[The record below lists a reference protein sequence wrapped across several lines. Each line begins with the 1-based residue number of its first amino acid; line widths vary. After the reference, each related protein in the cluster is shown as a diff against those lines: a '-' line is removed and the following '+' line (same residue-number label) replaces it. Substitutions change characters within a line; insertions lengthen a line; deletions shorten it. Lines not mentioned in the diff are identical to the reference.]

1 MPFQNRLQYDKQ
13 WDFTIPII
21 LCTFLGLEA
30 HIDLLARVTIFWNL
44 PNRNFNT
51 FIAQLTFTSHD
62 ESWENLFIVVHIDR
76 QRSDRVNPTPR
87 RSPYSDTLQYVRNQ
101 RSHPDA
107 PPEPHEDTSDEEENT
122 AEETGPA
129 LPQTEA
135 EVGIPIPGPPNY
147 RTSETFHHE
156 RNLRVPPMPDTLA
169 SLFRNPPQREAVEEP
184 VRTVPVQAPA
194 YDSWAHYFQQ
204 NPEMCT
210 NWQTRPRILS
220 STAPLQVRPR
230 PRPFT
235 PHPEPE
241 IVDISSNGS
250 TNGDQEME
258 EISRGDTVPNTLE
271 HPTTPL
277 EEMEED
283 DMRRIHPIL
292 PSNTALNAAGDNG
305 ILLTDEQHRV
315 LTSQS
320 EGSTILYRPRENRQQ
335 VEGDDPRL
343 DISNE
348 ERAALRTAHD
358 ALHFAAGVA
367 GTNASP
373 RQTRI
378 TDLVWPEDPP
388 ILRAFAEELENWP
401 EMDHF
406 LEEAF
411 RER

>member
-1 MPFQNRLQYDKQ
+1 MPFNNRLQFDKQ

-21 LCTFLGLEA
+21 LCTFLGLA
-30 HIDLLARVTIFWNL
+30 THINLLVRVTIFWNL

-62 ESWENLFIVVHIDR
+62 ESWENLFIDVHIDR
-76 QRSDRVNPTPR
+76 QRPDRVNPTPE

-107 PPEPHEDTSDEEENT
+107 PQEPHEDTSDEESNT
-122 AEETGPA
+122 AEETDPA
-129 LPQTEA
+129 LPQSEA

-156 RNLRVPPMPDTLA
+156 RNLRVPPMPETLA
-169 SLFRNPPQREAVEEP
+169 NIFRDPPRREVVEAPIRVVP
-184 VRTVPVQAPA
+184 VRALA

-204 NPEMCT
+204 HLEMRT
-210 NWQTRPRILS
+210 NWQSLPRPLP

-235 PHPEPE
+235 PHPELQV
-241 IVDISSNGS
+241 VDDSSNGS
-250 TNGDQEME
+250 NSGDQGME
-258 EISRGDTVPNTLE
+258 EMPRGDTVPNTPE

-277 EEMEED
+277 EQMEED

-292 PSNTALNAAGDNG
+292 PSNAALNAAGDNG
-305 ILLTDEQHRV
+305 ILLTDEQHSV

-320 EGSTILYRPRENRQQ
+320 EGSTILYRPSENRQQ

-343 DISNE
+343 RITEE
-348 ERAALRTAHD
+348 ERHALRHAHD
-358 ALHFAAGVA
+358 ALLFGTGIA
-367 GTNASP
+367 GTNANP
-373 RQTRI
+373 GQTRI
-378 TDLVWPEDPP
+378 TDLVRPEDPQ
-388 ILRAFAEELENWP
+388 ILRAFAEELERWP
-401 EMDHF
+401 EVDQF
-406 LEEAF
+406 LEKAF

>member
-1 MPFQNRLQYDKQ
+1 MPFNNRLQFDKQ

-21 LCTFLGLEA
+21 LCTFLGLA
-30 HIDLLARVTIFWNL
+30 AQIDLLVRVTIFWNL

-51 FIAQLTFTSHD
+51 FIAQLTFTSHN
-62 ESWENLFIVVHIDR
+62 ESWENLFVDIHIDR
-76 QRSDRVNPTPR
+76 QRSDRVNPTPG
-87 RSPYSDTLQYVRNQ
+87 RSPYSSTLQYVRNQ

-107 PPEPHEDTSDEEENT
+107 PPEPQEDTSDEEINT
-122 AEETGPA
+122 AEETDPA

-169 SLFRNPPQREAVEEP
+169 SIFREPPRRNVVEAPGQIVP
-184 VRTVPVQAPA
+184 VRAPA

-204 NPEMCT
+204 HPEMRT
-210 NWQTRPRILS
+210 NWQSRPRPLPN
-220 STAPLQVRPR
+220 TAPLQVRPR

-235 PHPEPE
+235 PHPETE
-241 IVDISSNGS
+241 IVDVSSNDS
-250 TNGDQEME
+250 NSGDHEME
-258 EISRGDTVPNTLE
+258 EMSRGDTVPNTPE

-277 EEMEED
+277 NQMEED
-283 DMRRIHPIL
+283 DMRRIHPSL
-292 PSNTALNAAGDNG
+292 PSNAELNAAGDNG
-305 ILLTDEQHRV
+305 ILLTDAQHRI

-320 EGSTILYRPRENRQQ
+320 EGSTVLYRPREHRQQ
-335 VEGDDPRL
+335 VEGADPRL
-343 DISNE
+343 SITEE
-348 ERAALRTAHD
+348 ERGALRNAHD
-358 ALHFAAGVA
+358 ALQFAAGIE
-367 GTNASP
+367 GTNASSG
-373 RQTRI
+373 QTRI
-378 TDLVWPEDPP
+378 TDLVRPEDPP

-401 EMDHF
+401 EVDQF

>member
-1 MPFQNRLQYDKQ
+1 MPFPNRLQFDKQ

-21 LCTFLGLEA
+21 LCTFLGLAA
-30 HIDLLARVTIFWNL
+30 HIDLLIRVMIFWNL

-62 ESWENLFIVVHIDR
+62 ESWENLFIDVHIDR
-76 QRSDRVNPTPR
+76 QRSDRVNPTPG

-107 PPEPHEDTSDEEENT
+107 PPEPHEDTSDEEEDT
-122 AEETGPA
+122 TEETNSTF
-129 LPQTEA
+129 PQTEA

-169 SLFRNPPQREAVEEP
+169 SLFRDPPRREVIEA
-184 VRTVPVQAPA
+184 PVQVVLVRAPA

-204 NPEMCT
+204 HLEMRT
-210 NWQTRPRILS
+210 NWQSGSRTSTGTR
-220 STAPLQVRPR
+220 PLQVRPQ

-241 IVDISSNGS
+241 IVDVSSNGS
-250 TNGDQEME
+250 SNGDQEME
-258 EISRGDTVPNTLE
+258 EMSRGDTVPNTPE

-277 EEMEED
+277 EQMEED
-283 DMRRIHPIL
+283 DMRQIHPIL
-292 PSNTALNAAGDNG
+292 PSNATLDAVGDNG
-305 ILLTDEQHRV
+305 ILLTNEQHRV

-335 VEGDDPRL
+335 VGGDDPRL
-343 DISNE
+343 DISDE
-348 ERAALRTAHD
+348 ERNALRATHD
-358 ALHFAAGVA
+358 ALQFAAGVV

-373 RQTRI
+373 GQTRI
-378 TDLVWPEDPP
+378 TDLVRPTYTVG
-388 ILRAFAEELENWP
+388 IC
-401 EMDHF
+401 
-406 LEEAF
+406 
-411 RER
+411 

>member
-1 MPFQNRLQYDKQ
+1 MPFQNCLHFDKQ

-21 LCTFLGLEA
+21 LCTFLGLAA
-30 HIDLLARVTIFWNL
+30 HIDLLVRVTIFWNL
-44 PNRNFNT
+44 PNQNFNT

-62 ESWENLFIVVHIDR
+62 ESWENLFIDFHIDR
-76 QRSDRVNPTPR
+76 QRSDRVNPTPG

-101 RSHPDA
+101 RSHPNA
-107 PPEPHEDTSDEEENT
+107 PPEPHKDTSGEEQNT
-122 AEETGPA
+122 AEETDPA
-129 LPQTEA
+129 FPQSEA

-169 SLFRNPPQREAVEEP
+169 SLFREPPRREVVEAPVQVEP
-184 VRTVPVQAPA
+184 VRAPA
-194 YDSWAHYFQQ
+194 YNSWAHYFQQ
-204 NPEMCT
+204 HPEMRT
-210 NWQTRPRILS
+210 NWRSWPGPLPN
-220 STAPLQVRPR
+220 TAPLQVRPR

-235 PHPEPE
+235 PHPELE
-241 IVDISSNGS
+241 VVDVSSNGS
-250 TNGDQEME
+250 NSGDQEME
-258 EISRGDTVPNTLE
+258 EMSRRDTVPNTPE

-277 EEMEED
+277 EQMEED

-292 PSNTALNAAGDNG
+292 PSNATLNAAGDNG

-343 DISNE
+343 DISDE
-348 ERAALRTAHD
+348 ERGALRAAHD

-367 GTNASP
+367 GTSANP
-373 RQTRI
+373 GQTRI
-378 TDLVWPEDPP
+378 TDLVRPKDPP
-388 ILRAFAEELENWP
+388 ILRAFAEELERWP
-401 EMDHF
+401 EVDQF

-411 RER
+411 WER